1 MLLTPPDVIS
11 QTLLAL
17 PMWVLFEAGVI
28 FSRFFVRNREQMQ
41 AAQQEPAMATAAAGA
56 SATAG
61 NSAPVEEAFEPL
73 SQEEMEAELDR
84 IEAELDEEEAS
95 WHEEPEP
102 EEKPALDPVDA
113 KLVRVNELR
122 EAMDFSAARKLLYEV
137 LVEGNEEQV
146 RTARNILDQLD
157 D

>member
-1 MLLTPPDVIS
+1 V
-11 QTLLAL
+11 
-17 PMWVLFEAGVI
+17 
-28 FSRFFVRNREQMQ
+28 
-41 AAQQEPAMATAAAGA
+41 PAH
-56 SATAG
+56 
-61 NSAPVEEAFEPL
+61 EEFKPL
-73 SQEEMEAELDR
+73 SQEEMEEELDR

-95 WHEEPEP
+95 WHEEPEQEP
-102 EEKPALDPVDA
+102 PMDPVDA

-146 RTARNILDQLD
+146 RTAKNILDQLD